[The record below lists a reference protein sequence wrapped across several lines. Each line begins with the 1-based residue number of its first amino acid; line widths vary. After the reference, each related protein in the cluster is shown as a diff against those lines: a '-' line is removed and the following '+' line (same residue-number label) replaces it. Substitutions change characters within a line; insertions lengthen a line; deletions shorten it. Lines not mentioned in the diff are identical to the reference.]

1 MFFNC
6 ANPGL
11 HHSVCGQC
19 LELASDVD
27 AIVFQDRCKAV
38 TLGTLWYLC
47 VLLRRKDTGRSDQE
61 RSEIVSQKLQESSRE
76 KRSWSLAILSP
87 RRLLSEKESSCST
100 TPHPKVWSQKQ
111 LFD

>member
-19 LELASDVD
+19 LELAPNVG
-27 AIVFQDRCKAV
+27 AIIFQDRCKAI

-76 KRSWSLAILSP
+76 KGSWSL
-87 RRLLSEKESSCST
+87 RHFESM
-100 TPHPKVWSQKQ
+100 
-111 LFD
+111 LAAF